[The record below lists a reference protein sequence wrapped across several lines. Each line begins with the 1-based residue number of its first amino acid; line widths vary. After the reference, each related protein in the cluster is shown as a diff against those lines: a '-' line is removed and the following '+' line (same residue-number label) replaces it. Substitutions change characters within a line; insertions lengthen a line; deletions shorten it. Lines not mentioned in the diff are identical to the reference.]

1 MTTLEP
7 TLTFDFR
14 KAIDKNHLKGIWK
27 MMVDYR
33 LPYFGATASLAVSAL
48 AKTFTY
54 LLLRYFAD
62 DVLTQGK
69 YIGNSLTGT
78 FLWIAVGFVG
88 LAAVEGAFSFLSG
101 RLAAYTAEGITRRLR
116 DFLFDHIQRLSFSY
130 HATTPTGDLIERVT
144 SDVDALRRF
153 FSEQGI
159 GMGRIILLF
168 VINFIAILNLN
179 VKLGL
184 LSVIAIPFMLLV
196 SMWFFKKVTKR
207 YEEYQAQEA
216 ISPRPCRRT

>member
-1 MTTLEP
+1 MTTVQPTYEP
-7 TLTFDFR
+7 ALTFDFR
-14 KAIDKNHLKGIWK
+14 KSLEENRLKGLWK

-33 LPYFGATASLAVSAL
+33 MPYLGATAALAVSAL

-54 LLLRYFAD
+54 MLLRYFAD

-78 FLWIAVGFVG
+78 FVWIAVGFVG
-88 LAAVEGAFSFLSG
+88 LALVKGSFAFLSG

-130 HATTPTGDLIERVT
+130 HSATPTVDLIERVT

-153 FSEQGI
+153 FAE
-159 GMGRIILLF
+159 
-168 VINFIAILNLN
+168 
-179 VKLGL
+179 
-184 LSVIAIPFMLLV
+184 
-196 SMWFFKKVTKR
+196 
-207 YEEYQAQEA
+207 
-216 ISPRPCRRT
+216 